1 MAKTS
6 GQGEESNGERSA
18 FRQGA
23 KRQMDVD
30 TYPDKVIG
38 QTVND
43 AARPAFP
50 IREACELAI
59 GVVESVGT
67 DVQHHASD
75 IRAQIAIVVEMPG
88 DNSNDAA
95 EEAYCCRRHPQLFEE
110 GRQAKTDL
118 PVKMDVDPTFELA
131 RFVGCFDCG
140 RGGARREINRH
151 F

>member
-1 MAKTS
+1 MAKT
-6 GQGEESNGERSA
+6 GDEGEESDGGGCA
-18 FRQGA
+18 FCQVA

-43 AARPAFP
+43 AAHPAFP
-50 IREACELAI
+50 VREARKLAI

-67 DVQHHASD
+67 DVQHHAGD

-95 EEAYCCRRHPQLFEE
+95 EEAYCCRRHPQLLEE

-118 PVKMDVDPTFELA
+118 PVKMDIYPTFELA
-131 RFVGCFDCG
+131 RFVGCFD
-140 RGGARREINRH
+140 
-151 F
+151 